1 MDDCHRT
8 FFRAD
13 TAVAACG
20 MDRIDGV
27 FSILIVIHCGS
38 VGLSSVGL
46 GLIGLIWVLGSVSVL
61 CRLRGRA
68 SARSE

>member
-1 MDDCHRT
+1 MDDRHCP

-13 TAVAACG
+13 AVVAACG
-20 MDRIDGV
+20 MDGIDGV
-27 FSILIVIHCGS
+27 FSILIVIHRGW
-38 VGLSSVGL
+38 VGL
-46 GLIGLIWVLGSVSVL
+46 GWVLGSVLVR